1 MSAGCDGWE
10 AAAREADELA
20 RQEQELAARIEAEAR
35 AWKQKWPHHCTACG
49 GHGGGTFRQGHPY
62 GMGTAYE
69 ELWDPCEEGE
79 PTKCH
84 RCGEHGLTAD
94 GDGPC
99 AKCGCYDDGC
109 PEY

>member
-20 RQEQELAARIEAEAR
+20 RQEQEL
-35 AWKQKWPHHCTACG
+35 
-49 GHGGGTFRQGHPY
+49 